1 MKSYKGILL
10 LIASLGLTV
19 YAWLATGMTNFVA
32 PGLALTTLSWTF
44 MLASRSRV
52 LEKLFNGIESM
63 YAVHKFLAILSV
75 ILLVFHNIGMGSLWG
90 SRLAGQLGKLG
101 IYTFLA
107 IVVLAFLGKR
117 LKYGTW
123 RWLHRLVYLAY
134 IFGLSHVY
142 LILGQVL
149 TKPSLLS
156 LVVGAFPILGLS
168 SGFYI
173 IFLYQIFGFKNRGK
187 IVGLER
193 INHDTTE
200 IAIKLTRPMDYQFG
214 QFAFIKILQA
224 GFEKAPHPFSIS
236 GGHSN
241 IIYFT
246 VKASGDHTKQIYKK
260 LRVGS
265 PVAIDRAYGHMLLD
279 QGRDKQVWIAGGIG
293 ITPFIS

>member
-1 MKSYKGILL
+1 MFSKVLRC
-10 LIASLGLTV
+10 
-19 YAWLATGMTNFVA
+19 LA
-32 PGLALTTLSWTF
+32 
-44 MLASRSRV
+44 
-52 LEKLFNGIESM
+52 
-63 YAVHKFLAILSV
+63 
-75 ILLVFHNIGMGSLWG
+75 
-90 SRLAGQLGKLG
+90 
-101 IYTFLA
+101 IYTFLT

-117 LKYGTW
+117 LKYETW

-149 TKPSLLS
+149 TKLSLLS
-156 LVVGAFPILGLS
+156 LVVGVFAILGLS

-173 IFLYQIFGFKNRGK
+173 IFLYQIIGFKNRGK

-224 GFEKAPHPFSIS
+224 SFEKSPHPFSIS
-236 GGHSN
+236 GGHGN

-265 PVAIDRAYGHMLLD
+265 PVAIDRAYGHMLLN

-293 ITPFIS
+293 ITPFISYIRENPVLDRDVDFY